1 MGVGVAVRLPWLA
14 PVMADDRLPGLP
26 RCAPPDGKPRSS
38 GLTHVL
44 DKGLSLANLESLV
57 EGVGE
62 YVDILKFGWGTA
74 YITHGIRAKVAVC
87 DENGII
93 ACPGGTLFEIA
104 AHQGRVKDYLTWLHQ
119 IGVRHV
125 EVSNGA
131 LGMPTEAKQRY
142 IREFADRGFHRA
154 VRGWVEGPQP
164 GGGGQRV
171 GR

>member
-1 MGVGVAVRLPWLA
+1 MTAFRDFLDVPHRT
-14 PVMADDRLPGLP
+14 
-26 RCAPPDGKPRSS
+26 GKPRTS

-131 LGMPTEAKQRY
+131 RHAH
-142 IREFADRGFHRA
+142 RGQAALHTRVHRRGLHRA
-154 VRGWVEGPQP
+154 FRGRVEGPQP
-164 GGGGQRV
+164 GGGRPRV

>member
-1 MGVGVAVRLPWLA
+1 MTAFRDFLDVPHRT
-14 PVMADDRLPGLP
+14 
-26 RCAPPDGKPRSS
+26 GKPRTS

-93 ACPGGTLFEIA
+93 ARA
-104 AHQGRVKDYLTWLHQ
+104 GRCS
-119 IGVRHV
+119 R
-125 EVSNGA
+125 SP
-131 LGMPTEAKQRY
+131 PT
-142 IREFADRGFHRA
+142 RA
-154 VRGWVEGPQP
+154 G
-164 GGGGQRV
+164 
-171 GR
+171 